1 MTNGAELKL
10 GDRAS
15 AKLTAFPGI
24 DAGLKLQGV
33 YHVEA
38 HDKHGNFKWRDYAK
52 NVVTTTGIQHI
63 MGLLGNDTTIIATW
77 YLGLLSDTTIT
88 TTDIIGTIGGE
99 ATEYTGSR
107 KTWSNG
113 LTVNTLSNTDNLATF
128 TMDKDGTTVE
138 GCFLCSSNTNGG
150 SAGILL
156 SGAPFAG
163 GSKTGD
169 SGDVLTVTYK
179 LVGSDDTSS

>member
-1 MTNGAELKL
+1 MTNGAN
-10 GDRAS
+10 
-15 AKLTAFPGI
+15 
-24 DAGLKLQGV
+24 LKLQGI
-33 YHVEA
+33 YHVES
-38 HDKHGNFKWRDYAK
+38 HDKHGKFKWRDYAK
-52 NVVTTTGIQHI
+52 NVVTTTGVQHI
-63 MGLLGNDTTIIATW
+63 MGLVGNDTTIIATW
-77 YLGLLSDTTIT
+77 YLGLLASTDVTS
-88 TTDIIGTIGGE
+88 TDIISGISE

-107 KTWSNG
+107 KTWTNG
-113 LTVNTLSNTDNLATF
+113 LTVNTLSNTGDLATF
-128 TMDKDGTTVE
+128 TLDADGTTVE

-156 SGAPFAG
+156 SGAPFSG

>member
-1 MTNGAELKL
+1 MTNGAN
-10 GDRAS
+10 
-15 AKLTAFPGI
+15 
-24 DAGLKLQGV
+24 LKLQGI
-33 YHVEA
+33 YHVEN
-38 HDKHGNFKWRDYAK
+38 HDKHGKFKWKDYAK
-52 NVVTTTGIQHI
+52 NVVTTTGVQHI
-63 MGLLGNDTTIIATW
+63 MGLVGNDTTIIATW
-77 YLGLLSDTTIT
+77 YLGLLASTDVTS
-88 TTDIIGTIGGE
+88 TDIISGISE

-107 KTWSNG
+107 KTWTNG
-113 LTVNTLSNTDNLATF
+113 LTVNTLSNTGDLATF
-128 TMDKDGTTVE
+128 TLDADGTTVE

-156 SGAPFAG
+156 SGAPFSG